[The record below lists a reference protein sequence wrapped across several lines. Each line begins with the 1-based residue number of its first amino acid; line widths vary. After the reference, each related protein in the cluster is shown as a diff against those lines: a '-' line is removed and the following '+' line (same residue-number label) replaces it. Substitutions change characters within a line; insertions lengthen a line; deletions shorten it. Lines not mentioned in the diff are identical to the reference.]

1 MLRSWTGIDISGL
14 VGSQINSPENGI
26 YMNDVDH
33 SQFGSFL
40 FYFDKV
46 EDSDIPH
53 KYKVQMARSDYLLA
67 NGEETADVEFLA
79 NTGVALPNP
88 QFLKVH
94 AAFAKVLARS
104 EAAAYMERVEIKH
117 ERGATSPNMEVDFAT
132 LLSSK
137 LLA

>member
-1 MLRSWTGIDISGL
+1 MLHSWTGIDISGL

-46 EDSDIPH
+46 EDLSDRCFPFTVPSTTST
-53 KYKVQMARSDYLLA
+53 KCKCSTDYLLA

-79 NTGVALPNP
+79 NTEVPPPNP
-88 QFLKVH
+88 QLPQGSCRFCKGS
-94 AAFAKVLARS
+94 RS
-104 EAAAYMERVEIKH
+104 Q
-117 ERGATSPNMEVDFAT
+117 
-132 LLSSK
+132 
-137 LLA
+137 